1 MASQINISKM
11 KQNKA
16 IVRIASP
23 ENLKLW
29 NVIFQRYPDKEW
41 GTFVRFGWVETN
53 NGLVLTLKSIDKPV
67 ESDLNDNNWMTE
79 INSQYIRKIVR
90 NVNNHPFAT
99 GFVHSHP
106 EGYGTNPSE
115 LDDDMETYCSDLLK
129 GYNERPF
136 ISLIFSKSEK
146 RLSASGRVYWKGQC
160 FIIDRFAI
168 ENHNVSLYDFEPP
181 KYLDM
186 DALQKT
192 ARLASAFSEESAQI
206 LAGAIVGV
214 VGQSGTGSPV
224 DELLC
229 RAGVG
234 KIIGVDADVFTD
246 SNLER
251 VHGSEFD
258 DAERNLKKVL
268 IAKRHLQ
275 SINPN
280 CDFVAI
286 DGRLP
291 QEGVLNEL
299 LWCDI
304 VIGCTDQHS
313 ARIALSE
320 LSFRYLVPVIDI
332 GVSMEGED
340 GKITGQVVQINKL
353 FPGEPCVYCREMID
367 SQIASQELMTEV
379 ELANRR
385 AEAQLAFEE
394 NKNPNAYWKDMPQLN
409 TVGYLTTWAGSL
421 ATGYV
426 IGYLT
431 GRFPMAKNRIELNI
445 SAKGIQIIEKNE
457 KIKAGCGCVLATGSC
472 SQEIHTIIS
481 VAPSHWSKPIIH

>member
-1 MASQINISKM
+1 MI
-11 KQNKA
+11 QNKA

-23 ENLKLW
+23 ESAKLW
-29 NVIFQRYPDKEW
+29 NVIFERYPAKEW
-41 GTFVRFGWVETN
+41 GTFARFGWVETR
-53 NGLVLTLKSIDKPV
+53 NGLVLTLKGIDEPA
-67 ESDLNDNNWMTE
+67 ENDLNEANWMTE
-79 INSQYIRKIVR
+79 ITSQYIRKILR
-90 NVNNHPFAT
+90 STDSHAYAT
-99 GFVHSHP
+99 GFIHSHP
-106 EGYGTNPSE
+106 EGCGTHPSG
-115 LDDDMETYCSDLLK
+115 LDDDMEAYCSDLLK
-129 GYNERPF
+129 GYHDRPF
-136 ISLIFSKSEK
+136 ISLIFSRSGEQ
-146 RLSASGRVYWKGQC
+146 LSASGRVYWRGQY
-160 FIIDRFAI
+160 FAIDRFAI
-168 ENHNVSLYDFEPP
+168 ENYNPSLYDFEPR
-181 KYLDM
+181 KYLSVE
-186 DALQKT
+186 ALQKI

-206 LAGAIVGV
+206 LAGAVVGV

-234 KIIGVDADVFTD
+234 TIVGVDEDIFTD

-258 DAERNLKKVL
+258 DAEKRMKKVL

-275 SINPN
+275 AINPN
-280 CDFVAI
+280 CVFIAI

-291 QEGVLNEL
+291 QEEVLNEL

-304 VIGCTDQHS
+304 VVGCTDRHS
-313 ARIALSE
+313 ARVALSE

-332 GVSMEGED
+332 GVNMEGKD
-340 GKITGQVVQINKL
+340 GKVTGQVVQINKL
-353 FPGEPCVYCREMID
+353 FPGEPCVYCRGMID
-367 SQIASQELMTEV
+367 SQIATQELMTVE
-379 ELANRR
+379 ELADRK
-385 AEAQLAFEE
+385 ADALIAMKE

-431 GRFPMAKNRIELNI
+431 GRFGMAKNRLELNI

-457 KIKAGCGCVLATGSC
+457 KITAGCGCVTSKGSAG
-472 SQEIHTIIS
+472 QELHTIIS
-481 VAPSHWSKPIIH
+481 VAPGHWPKSVIHL

>member
-1 MASQINISKM
+1 M
-11 KQNKA
+11 KNNKV

-23 ENLKLW
+23 ENAKLW
-29 NVIFQRYPDKEW
+29 ETIFKRYPQKEW
-41 GTFVRFGWVETN
+41 GTFARFGWVETD
-53 NGLVLTLKSIDKPV
+53 NGLVLVLKGIDEPK
-67 ESDLNDNNWMTE
+67 EADLNEDNWMTE
-79 INSQYIRKIVR
+79 INSQYIRRILR
-90 NVNNHPFAT
+90 NTGSHPFAT

-106 EGYGTNPSE
+106 EGYGTYPSD
-115 LDDDMETYCSDLLK
+115 LDDNMEAYCSDLLK
-129 GYNERPF
+129 GYNDRPF
-136 ISLIFSKSEK
+136 ISLIFSKSGE
-146 RLSASGRVYWKGQC
+146 LISASGRVYWKGEC
-160 FIIDRFAI
+160 FVIERFAI
-168 ENHNVSLYDFEPP
+168 ENCKISLYDFEPA
-181 KYLDM
+181 KYLNA
-186 DALQKT
+186 DALKKI

-206 LAGAIVGV
+206 LAGAVVGV

-234 KIIGVDADVFTD
+234 KIIGVDNDVFTD

-258 DAERNLKKVL
+258 DAKNQVKKVS

-280 CDFVAI
+280 CVFVAI

-291 QEGVLNEL
+291 QEDVLNEL

-304 VIGCTDQHS
+304 VVGCTDQHS

-332 GVSMEGED
+332 GVNMEGKN
-340 GKITGQVVQINKL
+340 GIVTGQVVQINKL
-353 FPGEPCVYCREMID
+353 FPGEPCVYCRGMID
-367 SQIASQELMTEV
+367 SQIASQEMMTES
-379 ELANRR
+379 ELTDRK
-385 AEAQLAFEE
+385 AEAQVAANE

-409 TVGYLTTWAGSL
+409 TVGYLTTLAGSL

-431 GRFPMAKNRIELNI
+431 GRFTMIKNRLELNI
-445 SAKGIQIIEKNE
+445 GKRGIQIIEKDE
-457 KIKAGCGCVLATGSC
+457 KIITGCRCVTSTGSAG
-472 SQEIHTIIS
+472 QELQNIIS
-481 VAPSHWSKPIIH
+481 VAPGHWSKPRYIPDL

>member
-1 MASQINISKM
+1 M

-23 ENLKLW
+23 ESARLW
-29 NVIFQRYPDKEW
+29 NVIFKRYPDKEW
-41 GTFVRFGWVETN
+41 GTFVRFGWVETRH
-53 NGLVLTLKSIDKPV
+53 GFVLTLKGVDEPA
-67 ESDLNDNNWMTE
+67 ENDLNEANWMTE
-79 INSQYIRKIVR
+79 ITSQYIRKVLR
-90 NVNNHPFAT
+90 STSTQAFAT

-106 EGYGTNPSE
+106 EGYGTQPSE
-115 LDDDMETYCSDLLK
+115 LDDDMEVYCSDLLK
-129 GYNERPF
+129 GYHDRPF
-136 ISLIFSKSEK
+136 VSLIFSKAGE

-160 FIIDRFAI
+160 FAIDRFAI
-168 ENHNVSLYDFEPP
+168 ENCNVSLYNFEPP
-181 KYLDM
+181 KYLSA
-186 DALQKT
+186 DALKKI
-192 ARLASAFSEESAQI
+192 ARLASAFSEEAAQL
-206 LAGAIVGV
+206 LAGAVVGV

-234 KIIGVDADVFTD
+234 KIIGVDEDIFTD

-258 DAERNLKKVL
+258 DAERRMKKVL

-275 SINPN
+275 SINPH
-280 CDFVAI
+280 CVFVAI

-291 QEGVLNEL
+291 QEEVLNEL

-304 VIGCTDQHS
+304 VVGCTDQHS
-313 ARIALSE
+313 ARVALSE

-332 GVSMEGED
+332 GVNMEGKD
-340 GKITGQVVQINKL
+340 GKVTGQVVQINKL
-353 FPGEPCVYCREMID
+353 FPGEPCVYCRGMID
-367 SQIASQELMTEV
+367 SQIASQELMTEA
-379 ELANRR
+379 ELADRR
-385 AEAQLAFEE
+385 AEAKIAQKE

-431 GRFPMAKNRIELNI
+431 GRFAMAKNRLELNI
-445 SAKGIQIIEKNE
+445 GAKGIQVIEKNE
-457 KIKAGCGCVLATGSC
+457 KATASCGCVTSTGSAG
-472 SQEIHTIIS
+472 QQLHTIIS
-481 VAPSHWSKPIIH
+481 VAPGHWPKPVIHS